1 MNLLVKMSM
10 TNTQELYI
18 IANSKK
24 EKIRKAQE
32 LLDLLY
38 EELYDLNTQ
47 QSLESLK
54 IQEIEFL
61 EGRYDV
67 IQDDINIKRKEL
79 EEQQLLIQK
88 KLENIGKIQLEQ
100 YFLLENINGLHD
112 FSMKKQKEYYDDT
125 VNQVE
130 FINLFKD

>member
-1 MNLLVKMSM
+1 MITQIMN
-10 TNTQELYI
+10 TTTTQKLYF

-54 IQEIEFL
+54 IQELEFL

-79 EEQQLLIQK
+79 EEHQLLIQE
-88 KLENIGKIQLEQ
+88 KLDKIIKIQLDQ
-100 YFLLENINGLHD
+100 YFILRNINGIHD
-112 FSMKKQKEYYDDT
+112 FSKKKQKEWYDDT
-125 VNQVE
+125 ELKVE

>member
-1 MNLLVKMSM
+1 MN
-10 TNTQELYI
+10 TTTTQKLNF

-32 LLDLLY
+32 LLNLLY

-47 QSLESLK
+47 QSFEFLK
-54 IQEIEFL
+54 IQELEFL

-79 EEQQLLIQK
+79 EEHQLFIQK
-88 KLENIGKIQLEQ
+88 KIENISKIQLEQ
-100 YFLLENINGLHD
+100 YYILGNINGLHD

-125 VNQVE
+125 VNQAE

>member
-1 MNLLVKMSM
+1 M

-67 IQDDINIKRKEL
+67 IQDNINIKRKEL

-88 KLENIGKIQLEQ
+88 NLIG
-100 YFLLENINGLHD
+100 LLKYN
-112 FSMKKQKEYYDDT
+112 
-125 VNQVE
+125 
-130 FINLFKD
+130 

>member
-1 MNLLVKMSM
+1 MSM
-10 TNTQELYI
+10 TNIQELYI

-24 EKIRKAQE
+24 EKIREAQN

-54 IQEIEFL
+54 IQELEFL
-61 EGRYDV
+61 EDRYDV
-67 IQDDINIKRKEL
+67 IQDNINIKRKEL

-88 KLENIGKIQLEQ
+88 NLIG
-100 YFLLENINGLHD
+100 LLKYN
-112 FSMKKQKEYYDDT
+112 
-125 VNQVE
+125 
-130 FINLFKD
+130 

>member
-1 MNLLVKMSM
+1 MNM

-67 IQDDINIKRKEL
+67 IQDNINIKRKEL

-88 KLENIGKIQLEQ
+88 KLDRIIKIQLDQ
-100 YFLLENINGLHD
+100 YFILGNINGLHD

-125 VNQVE
+125 ELKVE
-130 FINLFKD
+130 FINLFKE